1 MSFDLDG
8 YVLRPARAA
17 TGNAQKT
24 DEATTGVD
32 RDHIYPDQSGFAAYL
47 ARPTEGPVEPYADM
61 YRAAVLLQPESR
73 AATQEYCFFAA
84 TTGSLSTIEDAST
97 TVLGGPDSVQVISGT
112 LPVDGG
118 TYNDGSISFY
128 LRDEGAKDISSATS
142 VVIKPGNG
150 SVTLCTVDSFD
161 ALTGRIEIDG
171 SSIGGGYSEE
181 RGDTIVGAYYILA
194 GVTFWWTRNDAA
206 DGVTRFGWDGKL
218 QKWLPLK
225 GTPARSLGMVD
236 PDDDYALEP
245 APSRFLI
252 NDVLP
257 FDAAKSGAGDY
268 DYYALVRVGL
278 YFDKDSAPLEI
289 RVVSDDTA
297 DGGWDGGTGDAILG
311 VDSGVLVLSDGFIE
325 ANAGRELWYNAETF
339 VPEADGDM
347 GAVADLPTNTNQGF
361 PVLSPVPGPTERP
374 FLRIGNRQYLTP
386 VSVATDDDLPNP
398 DSVPPTVPSISTG
411 EFYWSRT
418 TGKVVLS
425 KTDIDRCTPGATGYE
440 VSHLGARLFF
450 DGVAMTTQAV
460 PVKAP
465 SYALDKDGNNID
477 GDTVGVPSFGDLY
490 VKKAAP
496 LPPPGTS
503 GITWVPDGS
512 GDVPSGAAP
521 PTTLPQTRPNG
532 SGLVR
537 QVRAECGD
545 TFFFNG
551 NTGGSGYA
559 YENVDVVEYDG
570 DLTVLKIKV
579 PKTDVEVSRQSFDP
593 PTGHSYAS
601 RIQMRRRPVKGDAL
615 FFRQAMVMPCV
626 YTTEARIYSR
636 FAEPYTLDGTE
647 VLRYAVGGTVY
658 TWSAPG
664 AGDYTAEDIAASFPA
679 GHAGVERGR
688 LYVEDTG
695 ATNIEIGWVEGDR
708 FNLSG
713 CAVLGLLPGWKVQP
727 SSEYCWLPD
736 NGSSLG
742 VFRSPAN
749 LDRSDPTPDIRAK
762 SRFKNR
768 VLTDNIP
775 AVPFVTINQPP
786 LEDIPGYEANSH
798 FRVRAG
804 LLRMNLKNYRTVR
817 GVGVQYDWPND
828 RFQWITDGETSATKV
843 PYPTPTFQLTN
854 VGVVPESVS
863 SDAMLDSAF
872 GLYVKDAKAT
882 TYTEQVL
889 GTDFLM
895 PGDGQPGQAVNV
907 TVEGEII
914 SQGGNGTFAVG
925 TATFSD
931 PNTPLGTVLPG
942 YLLHIISG
950 DAEGVYTF
958 TSATDVTPNFPASGG
973 SANSAPPAQWRIYEA
988 KTRDSLDNTL
998 LADVQ
1003 LVTTNHLPE
1012 EPFKIRLL
1020 TVAGTVGGALTV
1032 DPVDA
1037 LRSGRT
1043 TIIRF
1048 GLDAGSPEAVP
1059 AYLVRGI
1066 DLGTITAA
1074 GLSVDPTD
1082 PHVANSTT
1090 GSVYFQIR
1098 VGALVYT
1105 PTVNGGGGLVD
1116 VNTTTGAVTIDTM
1129 VVAAQS
1135 GSGVFYDQLF
1145 LAPSLL
1151 SAGACEINA
1160 ADGSVNISTADTS
1173 ANTGVAAYFVEQMV
1187 TENDLDVTT
1196 SPLNGSILFNKP
1208 LKAQQIV
1215 EVNYFKAD
1223 TNGDKALD
1231 DDGNP
1236 VEVTEFLALIVRL
1249 EEATR
1254 VDEFTYT
1261 YNPTGRTESSTVESF
1276 IWVGV
1281 ELQNFAGVD
1290 TATASSGTI
1299 KFLKSVDETD
1309 KVQINYGVLESFG
1322 GEQSYTVSSPP
1333 VYRKPFFM
1341 EVGQGTFAL
1350 ETDRTTD
1357 FLVGDLMVLG
1367 PVPLYLDAVTY
1378 DAGTD
1383 TTSVTV
1389 FPTPKVEVG
1398 SRAVGR
1404 DAGLALSD
1412 FTVSVSRGGSEGFMP
1427 LLNTDAVTGTPLLP
1441 ADRGQLAVAFYGDV
1455 RQYMRA
1461 NHLLEIDGY
1470 PYYIVGSTQSDDGRN
1485 TVVNLAT
1492 PIYKDHD
1499 NTDVVRVS
1507 VRPVYNPSPVEFT
1520 GLASFVATE
1529 DYDLF
1534 LLGRK
1539 DSAGNTTPGKQ
1550 LVEGVH
1556 YTIDTNNGDVVFQ
1569 SPTQGA
1575 LNPGEYLHFRYTR
1588 LVEVR
1593 PEIVDGALL
1602 YPLYKAGYLHIAT
1615 PSRRNRTLGKVLR
1628 AKYTYRNQDSFYYA
1642 VMPILDYL
1650 PEVESASSSQGITP
1664 IGGGA
1669 MVATPGSVDLSKQGR
1684 FGLRGDAR
1692 DLRDRDRAARAYIS
1706 LFNGMVLAFEQVL
1719 EALDGRVIGDRDGKF
1734 KFFIGRGKRY
1744 VRGGWEDQITGDLR
1758 TRLVWRGVVN
1768 NWAPDSFE
1776 GWYKAADPVFDPTTS
1791 EEPDSDRPG
1800 ETDGETPNPDVLEF
1814 FTKKQRKRVKNDM
1827 DDRLLIGLGRPRGLA
1842 GLFPS
1847 NTVPGLFKQMW
1858 EDHPYS
1864 RLFPERTKHFTRL
1877 FPGLEARFNSQ
1888 GQITD
1893 PGYYTS
1899 GRKVTVPGPEPG
1911 EETEQTV
1918 KTRGSTIGVIANPA
1932 LGEIDNII
1940 EVFAQDRL
1948 PRARVWA
1955 FYPNGSDALQEAIN
1969 DLYGGTG
1976 PTVTGRAVMVAT
1988 PLPLSEFPTNP
1999 DNGFPDFS
2007 QLLSSDS
2014 NIPNGS
2020 LSSLESGDAD
2030 LSTPAFESGQRVDY
2044 GVPSGVTYALSDS
2057 SGNGVFVDEVLVG
2070 CVLTF
2075 KDAKGVDLFGPN
2087 MLVNGST
2094 PVADKASD
2102 NDGYGDTVFVV
2113 PPVYDI
2119 EGLPEDGDPLSLE
2132 ENQKVVGSIPDYRI
2146 QFDLKVGRR
2155 AGDFIDNS
2163 LPTKDDTFPLPLQ
2176 DWFAQNPPGPTSCI
2190 EGRVEFANTDTEPLK
2205 LPCLLGEDKDDSGD
2219 NQIPYLRSTD
2229 TELVVLGRVADTI
2242 ESVFVTSGAAL
2253 PVPVT
2258 LPSDEQQDWAF
2269 VYPDE
2274 IRFTDGALY
2283 EAASYLGYPQNPST
2297 LYTGTDLAP
2306 YPDANGLA
2314 VGDVRKFDLMFVQA
2328 PQPSAALPGGAT
2340 GILTVGDVE
2349 TDITGAPTG
2358 LSTLEP
2364 PRFVAHCR
2372 EGDLHRYTLR
2382 AFNAQVSDGV
2392 SDGVL
2397 TTEVVSG
2404 GVKTVTWRFTAS
2416 QDSDFAGLTFPTS
2429 LVGGGNALVIRY
2441 FATDSSAD
2449 PFIGAVVIP
2458 VTTPSGVIH
2467 VWNHQ
2472 TSTHTAV
2479 TLAPAP
2485 FGTGVTI
2492 TTDTVPD
2499 PDEGVVTADLGL
2511 LSSIMTL
2518 LGLTPGDRYTY
2529 ALDLDTYIDSTTDGY
2544 TNNLLGVGSGLGST
2558 TCSVLRDRLTFKE
2571 ALDLFNARP
2580 RGTDVPNSG
2589 TVYDIGM
2596 ELALHEITVGGV
2608 AGITVNAPAEVNG
2621 GLDLYL
2627 SFLTRFGPSPDG
2639 TVGAT
2644 IDYVGTPGGQVR
2656 AMAWEG
2662 HSNTPLAPDE
2672 GIKVSVAPTSDVNET
2687 EEILEG
2693 VAEIPDGDSDT
2704 ALTTVGAFD
2713 LEGNRNYLLF
2723 DTAFSPAAGG
2733 IANVERGDLVMVD
2746 STGPG
2751 VSGDGATKEGTYL
2764 VRHAVVGGIARSH
2777 ATSAF
2782 GERRMLP
2789 ATQNPSTT
2797 DKPFVTAGSDGVLD
2811 LSFPVVTEA
2820 VAPVALSAGSVTI
2833 RGVKPV
2839 PGSPTGHGWASSGR
2853 VYISMK
2859 EQYATY
2865 SADADGGGTP
2875 GWVVDPDAVY
2885 SIPYSGITSYD
2896 PATEILMLVVPPTP
2910 FATTLKADGSVVTS
2924 SPSNPEAGKLFYNEA
2939 VGRKAS
2945 GMVYYAIGQMAPHF
2959 PANNVVGADVQSIG
2973 LTPIQAGWTA
2983 LSVRNMLPSIVNSLD
2998 AAYTADHKQ
3007 FTSTSGTL
3015 TNDVNATPVAD
3026 DAVVGVPVPMDNT
3039 EFYEDK
3045 RESVYGRIY
3054 TGTVAVA
3061 GVATYIDLSNLATT
3075 YLTTAAW
3082 YEVRF
3087 GTTGGGSP
3095 LDAYGPSGVIIP
3107 SLLGVAC
3114 LLPGDRFVVGGSI
3127 DPTAGSYG
3135 FYALEGVFLEPSF
3148 PRPVTNLNRAIPAVV
3163 DATNGTLT
3171 TDDIGPRD
3179 YGSFD
3184 GSGTL
3189 SSEDVRFYVRR
3200 LRRWHEAQNAVVT
3213 GLDPLRFVYEIRRG
3227 AVDTG
3232 ATVAPTRDF
3241 TATGSGTQLGAF
3253 NDPDVNINAGDVLR
3267 VFSVDPTT
3275 GEKALLDTAE
3285 IQKVTG
3291 AKTLKLAR
3299 PGLTETIPAGAV
3311 FEVYLEQAIVPH
3323 EQSNEQLFNLI
3334 TDEVVVSRH
3343 VNRSSYTSVG
3353 GSVPT
3358 TADQFTDSDTTQI
3371 ANVQEGDYL
3380 VIDPAGALYTG
3391 TERGQRPEGDVS
3403 FPGRPEHDAGAAAP
3417 LDDNRGFY
3425 RVTGNTA
3432 GVLDVT
3438 GDSRFSDGN
3447 AFGGESG
3454 AEYVVLPIVNSGAE
3468 DQQAL
3473 RVTSAP
3479 VEVAPGDFSYLA
3491 RPGNES
3497 IQPVAYKVIRP
3508 NPVFTKDTVE
3518 LVLFI
3523 RERMLSWIEEVSAV
3537 YGKGGDYYVFQKDNH
3552 ITDVGTAGSALSGLG
3567 VLSNAVVTSLTGL
3580 TTDTPF
3586 ANTADCLSILDRR
3599 FWILDFRLD
3608 ALPGGGSVYTEFADD
3623 GLGQRPVL
3631 PDLIEEVLNL
3641 DAKLRDQR
3649 YAWISFRA
3657 NREDG
3662 SIRAARRANGSLERR
3677 LRKQREA
3684 IARQKALDES

>member
-32 RDHIYPDQSGFAAYL
+32 RDHIYPDQSGFTPYL

-84 TTGSLSTIEDAST
+84 TTGSLSTIADAST
-97 TVLGGPDSVQVISGT
+97 TVFGGPDSVQVISGT

-118 TYNDGSISFY
+118 DYNDGTISFY

-142 VVIKPGNG
+142 VVITPGNG
-150 SVTLCTVDSFD
+150 SMTLCSVTSFD
-161 ALTGRIEIDG
+161 SLTGRVEIDG
-171 SSIGGGYSEE
+171 SAIGGGYSEE

-236 PDDDYALEP
+236 PDDDYALDP
-245 APSRFLI
+245 APTRFQI

-257 FDAAKSGAGDY
+257 FDAAKSGVGDY

-278 YFDKDSAPLEI
+278 YFDKDSAPLKI

-297 DGGWDGGTGDAILG
+297 DTGWDGGDGDAIVG
-311 VDSGVLVLSDGFIE
+311 VDSGVLVLSTDFIE

-339 VPEADGDM
+339 VLEAEGDM
-347 GAVADLPTNTNQGF
+347 GAVADLPTDTNQGF

-398 DSVPPTVPSISTG
+398 DDVPPTVPSISTG

-418 TGKVVLS
+418 TGKIVLS
-425 KTDIDRCTPGATGYE
+425 KTDIDRCTPAATGYE

-465 SYALDKDGNNID
+465 SYALDEDGENID
-477 GDTVGVPSFGDLY
+477 GTTVGVPTFGDLY

-512 GDVPSGAAP
+512 GDVPTGTAP
-521 PTTLPQTRPNG
+521 PATLPQTRPNG

-537 QVRAECGD
+537 QVRAEAGD

-559 YENVDVVEYDG
+559 YENVDVVEYED

-579 PKTDVEVSRQSFDP
+579 PKTDVEVSRQSLNP
-593 PTGHSYAS
+593 PAGHSYAS

-615 FFRQAMVMPCV
+615 FFRQTMVMPCAHAS
-626 YTTEARIYSR
+626 EARIHSR
-636 FAEPYTLDGTE
+636 FSEPYTLDGTE
-647 VLRYAVGGTVY
+647 VLRYAVGATVY

-664 AGDYTAEDIAASFPA
+664 VGDYTAESIAASFPA

-688 LYVEDTG
+688 LFLED
-695 ATNIEIGWVEGDR
+695 AAAENIEIGWVEGDR

-713 CAVLGLLPGWKVQP
+713 HAALGLLPGWKVEP
-727 SSEYCWLPD
+727 GTEYCWLPD

-742 VFRSPAN
+742 VFRSPVN

-762 SRFKNR
+762 SRFRNR

-804 LLRMNLKNYRTVR
+804 LLRLNLKNYRTVR
-817 GVGVQYDWPND
+817 GVGLKYDWPND
-828 RFQWITDGETSATKV
+828 RFQWITNGETSATEI
-843 PYPTPTFQLTN
+843 PYPTPTFQMTD
-854 VGVVPESVS
+854 VGLVPESVS
-863 SDAMLDSAF
+863 SEAMLDTAF
-872 GLYVKDAKAT
+872 GLYFKGATAT
-882 TYTEQVL
+882 TFTEL
-889 GTDFLM
+889 DRGDDFLL
-895 PGDGQPGQAVNV
+895 PGDGQPGQAINV
-907 TVEGEII
+907 TVEGEITA
-914 SQGGNGTFAVG
+914 QGGNGTFTEGG
-925 TATFSD
+925 TAFSD
-931 PNTPLGTVLPG
+931 PNTSLGTHPPG
-942 YLLHIISG
+942 YLLHILNG

-958 TSATDVTPNFPASGG
+958 TGGSNVEPPFPASAGGG
-973 SANSAPPAQWRIYEA
+973 SPPAQWRIYKA
-988 KTRDSLDNTL
+988 QTRANLDNTL

-1003 LVTTNHLPE
+1003 LVTTNHLPD
-1012 EPFKIRLL
+1012 EPFKIRLI
-1020 TVAGTVGGALTV
+1020 TSAGTVGGTLTV

-1037 LRSGRT
+1037 LRSGRIT
-1043 TIIRF
+1043 SVRF

-1059 AYLVRGI
+1059 TYLIRGVS
-1066 DLGTITAA
+1066 LGTVIAT
-1074 GLSVDPTD
+1074 GLVVDPSD
-1082 PHVANSTT
+1082 PHVSNSTT

-1098 VGALVYT
+1098 IGAEVYT
-1105 PTVNGGGGLVD
+1105 PTIDVGTAPVSGVD
-1116 VNTTTGAVTIDTM
+1116 VNTTTGEVLIDSS

-1145 LAPSLL
+1145 LAPGLL
-1151 SAGACEINA
+1151 SAGGCEINA
-1160 ADGSVNISTADTS
+1160 ADGSVNISTADASTNAS
-1173 ANTGVAAYFVEQMV
+1173 KTAYYVEQMI

-1196 SPLNGSILFNKP
+1196 SPLNGSVLFNKP
-1208 LKAQQIV
+1208 LRAGQVV

-1236 VEVTEFLALIVRL
+1236 IEVTEFLALIVRL

-1254 VDEFTYT
+1254 VDGNTYT

-1281 ELQNFAGVD
+1281 TLQNFAGVD
-1290 TATASSGTI
+1290 TATASNGTI
-1299 KFLKSVDETD
+1299 KLLNAVSETD
-1309 KVQINYGVLESFG
+1309 KVQINYGVLEAFG

-1341 EVGQGTFAL
+1341 LEGQETFTL
-1350 ETDRTTD
+1350 ETDRTAD
-1357 FLVGDLMVLG
+1357 FIVGDLMVLG
-1367 PVPLYLDAVTY
+1367 PVPLYVDAVAY
-1378 DAGTD
+1378 DAAAN
-1383 TTSVTV
+1383 TTEVTIY
-1389 FPTPKVEVG
+1389 PTPKVEVG

-1404 DAGLALSD
+1404 DAGLSLSA
-1412 FTVSVSRGGSEGFMP
+1412 FTVSVSRGGAEGFMP

-1441 ADRGQLAVAFYGDV
+1441 ADRGQLSVAFYGDV
-1455 RQYMRA
+1455 RQYMREG
-1461 NHLLEIDGY
+1461 HLLEIGGY
-1470 PYYIVGSTQSDDGRN
+1470 PYFIVGSTQSEDGLN

-1492 PIYKDHD
+1492 PIYRDHD
-1499 NTDVVRVS
+1499 NTDAVRVS
-1507 VRPVYNPSPVEFT
+1507 VRKVYNPNPVEFT
-1520 GLASFVATE
+1520 GLAPFVATE

-1539 DSAGNTTPGKQ
+1539 DASGNLIPGKQ
-1550 LVEGVH
+1550 LVQGVH
-1556 YTIDTNNGDVVFQ
+1556 YTIDTNNGNVVFQ

-1588 LVEVR
+1588 LVEAR
-1593 PEIVDGALL
+1593 PETVDGALL
-1602 YPLYKAGYLHIAT
+1602 YPLYKAGYLHVTT

-1628 AKYTYRNQDSFYYA
+1628 AKYTYRNQDSFYFS
-1642 VMPILDYL
+1642 VMPVLDYL
-1650 PEVESASSSQGITP
+1650 PEVASASSSQGITP
-1664 IGGGA
+1664 VGGGA
-1669 MVATPGSVDLSKQGR
+1669 IVAVSGSVDLSKQGR

-1706 LFNGMVLAFEQVL
+1706 LFNGVVMAFEQVL

-1758 TRLVWRGVVN
+1758 TRLIWREVVN

-1776 GWYKAADPVFDPTTS
+1776 GWYKTADPAYDPTTA
-1791 EEPDSDRPG
+1791 EEPEPTDRPG

-1827 DDRLLIGLGRPRGLA
+1827 DDRLLIGFGRPRGFA
-1842 GLFPS
+1842 ALFPS
-1847 NTVPGLFKQMW
+1847 IDVPGLFKQMW

-1877 FPGLEARFNSQ
+1877 FPGLGATFNAQ

-1918 KTRGSTIGVIANPA
+1918 RTRGSTIGVIANPA

-1955 FYPNGSDALQEAIN
+1955 FYPNGSEGLQDAI
-1969 DLYGGTG
+1969 DTLYGGAG
-1976 PTVTGRAVMVAT
+1976 PTVTGLAVMVAT

-1999 DNGFPDFS
+1999 DGFPDFS
-2007 QLLSSDS
+2007 QLLSGDTA
-2014 NIPNGS
+2014 IPNGS

-2030 LSTPAFESGQRVDY
+2030 LSTPAFEPGQRVDY

-2057 SGNGVFVDEVLVG
+2057 NGNGVFVDEVLVG

-2075 KDAKGVDLFGPN
+2075 KDAKDATLTGSN

-2119 EGLPEDGDPLSLE
+2119 EELPEEGDPLSLE

-2155 AGDFIDNS
+2155 AGEFIDNS

-2176 DWFAQNPPGPTSCI
+2176 DWFNQNPPGPTSCI

-2242 ESVFVTSGAAL
+2242 EAVFVTSVATL
-2253 PVPVT
+2253 PVPAS
-2258 LPSDEQQDWAF
+2258 LPSDEQQDWVF

-2306 YPDANGLA
+2306 YPDVSGLA

-2328 PQPSAALPGGAT
+2328 PQPSAALTGGAT
-2340 GILTVGDVE
+2340 GILTVGDVGA
-2349 TDITGAPTG
+2349 DITGAPAGT
-2358 LSTLEP
+2358 STLEP
-2364 PRFVAHCR
+2364 PRFVSHCR
-2372 EGDLHRYTLR
+2372 STDLHRYTLR
-2382 AFNAQVSDGV
+2382 AFNAQVSDG

-2397 TTEVVSG
+2397 TTEIASG
-2404 GVKTVTWRFTAS
+2404 GVKAVTWRFTAS
-2416 QDSDFAGLTFPTS
+2416 QDSDFAGLTS

-2441 FATDSSAD
+2441 FATDSPAD

-2458 VTTPSGVIH
+2458 TTAPGGNIH
-2467 VWNHQ
+2467 VWNEQ
-2472 TSTHTAV
+2472 TSTHTLV
-2479 TLAPAP
+2479 PLAPLP
-2485 FGTGVTI
+2485 IGTGVNFS
-2492 TTDTVPD
+2492 TDTVPN
-2499 PDEGVVTADLGL
+2499 PNEGVVTADLGL
-2511 LSSIMTL
+2511 LSSIVTL
-2518 LGLTPGDRYTY
+2518 LGLTPATRYTY
-2529 ALDLDTYIDSTTDGY
+2529 ALDLDTYIDSTTDEYMDGGG
-2544 TNNLLGVGSGLGST
+2544 LLVGSGAGST
-2558 TCSVLRDRLTFKE
+2558 TCSVLPDRLTFTE

-2580 RGTDVPNSG
+2580 RGTDVPNAG

-2596 ELALHEITVGGV
+2596 ELALHEITLGGV
-2608 AGITVNAPAEVNG
+2608 AGITVNAPAEING
-2621 GLDLYL
+2621 GAYL

-2644 IDYVGTPGGQVR
+2644 VDYVGTPGGQIR

-2693 VAEIPDGDSDT
+2693 VAEIPDGDSGT
-2704 ALTTVGAFD
+2704 AVATVGAFV

-2723 DTAFSPAAGG
+2723 DPAFTPTSGSL
-2733 IANVERGDLVMVD
+2733 ANVGRGDLVMVD

-2764 VRHAVVGGIARSH
+2764 VRHAVVGGPIALSH

-2820 VAPVALSAGSVTI
+2820 VVPVGLSAGSVTI

-2859 EQYATY
+2859 EQYTTY
-2865 SADADGGGTP
+2865 SADAGGVGSP
-2875 GWVVDPDAVY
+2875 GWVVDPDSVY
-2885 SIPYSGITSYD
+2885 SVPYSGFGAYD
-2896 PATEILMLVVPPTP
+2896 PVAETLVLVVPATP
-2910 FATTLKADGSVVTS
+2910 FATTLKADGILVTS

-2945 GMVYYAIGQMAPHF
+2945 GMVYYAIGQMGSHF

-2973 LTPIQAGWTA
+2973 LTPLQAGWTA
-2983 LSVRNMLPSIVNSLD
+2983 LTVRNMLPSIINSLD
-2998 AAYTADHKQ
+2998 AAYTADPKQ
-3007 FTSTSGTL
+3007 FTSTSGNL
-3015 TNDVNATPVAD
+3015 TNEVNATPVATD
-3026 DAVVGVPVPMDNT
+3026 DAVVGVPVPMENT
-3039 EFYEDK
+3039 AFYEDK

-3061 GVATYIDLSNLATT
+3061 GVATYIDLSNLDTP
-3075 YLTTAAW
+3075 YSTTAAW
-3082 YEVRF
+3082 YDVRF
-3087 GTTGGGSP
+3087 GTTGGAP
-3095 LDAYGPSGVIIP
+3095 LDAYDPDEIIIP
-3107 SLLGVAC
+3107 SLLGVSC
-3114 LLPGDRFVVGGSI
+3114 LLPGDRFVVGGGI

-3148 PRPVTNLNRAIPAVV
+3148 PRPVTDLSRATPAVV

-3179 YGSFD
+3179 YGAFD
-3184 GSGTL
+3184 GSGVL
-3189 SSEDVRFYVRR
+3189 SSEDVRFYIRR
-3200 LRRWHEAQNAVVT
+3200 LRRWHEAQNAVVS
-3213 GLDPLRFVYEIRRG
+3213 GLEPLRYAYEIRRG
-3227 AVDTG
+3227 EFTSYDSS
-3232 ATVAPTRDF
+3232 TRVF
-3241 TATGSGTQLGAF
+3241 TSAAGTQLGAF
-3253 NDPDVNINAGDVLR
+3253 DDPDVNVNAGDVLR
-3267 VFSVDPTT
+3267 VFSVSPTT
-3275 GEKALLDTAE
+3275 GEKVLIDTAE
-3285 IQKVTG
+3285 VQKVTG
-3291 AKTLKLAR
+3291 AATLKLAR

-3334 TDEVVVSRH
+3334 TNEVVVNRH
-3343 VNRSSYTSVG
+3343 VDRSSYSVNG

-3358 TADQFTDSDTTQI
+3358 VDQFTDTDTAVI
-3371 ANVQEGDYL
+3371 ASVQEGDYL

-3403 FPGRPEHDAGAAAP
+3403 FPGRPEHEAGAAAP

-3447 AFGGESG
+3447 AFGGGSG

-3479 VEVAPGDFSYLA
+3479 VEASPGDFSYLA
-3491 RPGNES
+3491 RGVNES

-3523 RERMLSWIEEVSAV
+3523 RERMLSWIEEISAV

-3580 TTDTPF
+3580 TTATPF

-3641 DAKLRDQR
+3641 DDKLRDQR

-3684 IARQKALDES
+3684 IARQKALDDS

>member
-17 TGNAQKT
+17 TGNASKT

-32 RDHIYPDQSGFAAYL
+32 RDHIYPDQSGFTPYL

-84 TTGSLSTIEDAST
+84 TTGSLSTIEAATS
-97 TVLGGPDSVQVISGT
+97 TVLGGRDSVQVISGT

-118 TYNDGSISFY
+118 SYNDGTISFY
-128 LRDEGAKDISSATS
+128 LRDEGAKDISTKTATSGS

-150 SVTLCTVDSFD
+150 SVTLCSVTSFD
-161 ALTGRIEIDG
+161 ALTGRVEIDG

-236 PDDDYALEP
+236 PDDEYALEP
-245 APSRFLI
+245 APTRFQI
-252 NDVLP
+252 GDVLP

-278 YFDKDSAPLEI
+278 YYDKDSAPLEI

-297 DGGWDGGTGDAILG
+297 DNGWDGGTGDAIVG
-311 VDSGVLVLSDGFIE
+311 VDSGVLVLSPDFIE

-347 GAVADLPTNTNQGF
+347 GAVADLPTDTNQGF

-374 FLRIGNRQYLTP
+374 FLRIGNRTYLTP
-386 VSVATDDDLPNP
+386 VSVATDGVLPNP
-398 DSVPPTVPSISTG
+398 SGVSTG

-425 KTDIDRCTPGATGYE
+425 ETDINRCTPGAPGYE

-465 SYALDKDGNNID
+465 SYALDEDGNDID
-477 GDTVGVPSFGDLY
+477 GDTVGVPSSGDLY

-512 GDVPSGAAP
+512 GDVPTGSAP
-521 PTTLPQTRPNG
+521 PLPPDDHQTRPNG

-537 QVRAECGD
+537 QVKGEAGD
-545 TFFFNG
+545 NFFFNG
-551 NTGGSGYA
+551 NTGGTGYA
-559 YENVDVVEYDG
+559 YENVDVVEYDD

-579 PKTDVEVSRQSFDP
+579 PKTDVEVSRQSLNP
-593 PTGHSYAS
+593 PTGHPYAS

-615 FFRQAMVMPCV
+615 FFRQTMVMPCV
-626 YTTEARIYSR
+626 YMNETRLYSR
-636 FAEPYTLDGTE
+636 FSEPYTLDGTE
-647 VLRYAVGGTVY
+647 VLRYAVGATVY
-658 TWSAPG
+658 TWNAPS
-664 AGDYTAEDIAASFPA
+664 AGDFSAEDIAASFPA

-688 LYVEDTG
+688 LYLEDTSG
-695 ATNIEIGWVEGDR
+695 TNIEIGWVEDDR

-713 CAVLGLLPGWKVQP
+713 HAALGFLPGWKVMP
-727 SSEYCWLPD
+727 DSEFCWLPD

-749 LDRSDPTPDIRAK
+749 LDRSEPTPDIRAK
-762 SRFKNR
+762 SRFNNR

-786 LEDIPGYEANSH
+786 LEDIPGYEADSH

-804 LLRMNLKNYRTVR
+804 LLRLNLKNYRTVR
-817 GVGVQYDWPND
+817 GVGLKYDWPND
-828 RFQWITDGETSATKV
+828 RFQWITNGETSATEI
-843 PYPTPTFQLTN
+843 PYPTPTFQMTD
-854 VGVVPESVS
+854 VGLVPESVS

-872 GLYVKDAKAT
+872 GLYFKNATAT
-882 TYTEQVL
+882 TFTELEQ
-889 GTDFLM
+889 GTDFLL

-907 TVEGEII
+907 TVEGEITA
-914 SQGGNGTFAVG
+914 QGGNGTFTEGG
-925 TATFSD
+925 TGFSD
-931 PNTPLGTVLPG
+931 PNTSTGLVLPG
-942 YLLHIISG
+942 YLLHILNG

-958 TSATDVTPNFPASGG
+958 TGGSNVEPPFPASAGG
-973 SANSAPPAQWRIYEA
+973 GAPPAQWRIYKA
-988 KTRDSLDNTL
+988 KTRADLDNTL

-1020 TVAGTVGGALTV
+1020 TAAGTVGGALTV

-1037 LRSGRT
+1037 LRSGRIT
-1043 TIIRF
+1043 SVRF
-1048 GLDAGSPEAVP
+1048 GLDAGSPEAAP
-1059 AYLVRGI
+1059 AYLVRGTN
-1066 DLGTITAA
+1066 LGTVVEE

-1082 PHVANSTT
+1082 PHVGNSTP

-1098 VGALVYT
+1098 IGAEIYT
-1105 PTVNGGGGLVD
+1105 PTVDGSGLVD
-1116 VNTTTGAVTIDTM
+1116 VDTITGEVTIDSS

-1135 GSGVFYDQLF
+1135 GSTVFYDQSF
-1145 LAPSLL
+1145 LDPTLL

-1160 ADGSVNISTADTS
+1160 ADGSVNISAADAA
-1173 ANTGVAAYFVEQMV
+1173 ANADATAYFVEQMV

-1196 SPLNGSILFNKP
+1196 SPLNGSVLFNKP
-1208 LKAQQIV
+1208 LRAGQIV

-1236 VEVTEFLALIVRL
+1236 IEITEFLALVVRL

-1254 VDEFTYT
+1254 VDAYTYT
-1261 YNPTGRTESSTVESF
+1261 YNPTGRSLSDTVENF

-1281 ELQNFAGVD
+1281 ELQNFAGV
-1290 TATASSGTI
+1290 TTCSAEGGTI
-1299 KFLKSVDETD
+1299 KFLSAVDETD
-1309 KVQINYGVLESFG
+1309 KVQINYGVLEAFG
-1322 GEQSYTVSSPP
+1322 GEQAYTVSNPP
-1333 VYRKPFFM
+1333 VYRKPFWL
-1341 EVGQGTFAL
+1341 EVGQDTFTL
-1350 ETDRTTD
+1350 ETDRTMD

-1367 PVPLYLDAVTY
+1367 PVPFYIDAVSY
-1378 DAGTD
+1378 DGASD
-1383 TTSVTV
+1383 TTTVTV

-1404 DAGLALSD
+1404 DAGLTLSD
-1412 FTVSVSRGGSEGFMP
+1412 FTVSVSRGGAEGFMP
-1427 LLNTDAVTGTPLLP
+1427 LLNTDPVTGTPLLP

-1461 NHLLEIDGY
+1461 DHLLEIGGY
-1470 PYYIVGSTQSDDGRN
+1470 PYYIVGATQSDDGRN

-1492 PIYKDHD
+1492 PLYKDHD
-1499 NTDVVRVS
+1499 NTDTVRVS
-1507 VRPVYNPSPVEFT
+1507 VRPVYNPNPVEFT
-1520 GLASFVATE
+1520 GLAPFVATE

-1534 LLGRK
+1534 LLGRV
-1539 DSAGNTTPGKQ
+1539 DSAGDPIPGKQ

-1556 YTIDTNNGDVVFQ
+1556 YTIDTSNGDVAFQ
-1569 SPTQGA
+1569 FPTQGA
-1575 LNPGEYLHFRYTR
+1575 LNPGEYLHFRHTR

-1602 YPLYKAGYLHIAT
+1602 YPLYKAGYLYITT

-1628 AKYTYRNQDSFYYA
+1628 AKYTYRNQDSFYYS
-1642 VMPILDYL
+1642 VMPLIDYL

-1669 MVATPGSVDLSKQGR
+1669 VVATPGSVDLSKQGR
-1684 FGLRGDAR
+1684 LGLRGDAH
-1692 DLRDRDRAARAYIS
+1692 DLLDQDRAARAYIS

-1744 VRGGWEDQITGDLR
+1744 VRGGWEDQITGFLR
-1758 TRLVWRGVVN
+1758 TRLIWREVVN

-1776 GWYKAADPVFDPTTS
+1776 GWYKTSDPAYDPTTA
-1791 EEPDSDRPG
+1791 EEPEPADRPG

-1827 DDRLLIGLGRPRGLA
+1827 DDRLLIGFGRPRGFAALV
-1842 GLFPS
+1842 PS
-1847 NTVPGLFKQMW
+1847 MDVPGLFKQMW

-1877 FPGLEARFNSQ
+1877 FPGLEAVFNAQ

-1932 LGEIDNII
+1932 LGEINNII

-1955 FYPNGSDALQEAIN
+1955 FYPNGSDALQAALDDFFDPDPN
-1969 DLYGGTG
+1969 PY
-1976 PTVTGRAVMVAT
+1976 TVTGRAVMVAT
-1988 PLPLSEFPTNP
+1988 PLPLSEFPTDP

-2007 QLLSSDS
+2007 QLLSSDTS
-2014 NIPNGS
+2014 GS

-2030 LSTPAFESGQRVDY
+2030 LSTPAFEPGQRVDY

-2057 SGNGVFVDEVLVG
+2057 SGNGVFVDGVLVG

-2075 KDAKGVDLFGPN
+2075 KDAKDAPLTGSN
-2087 MLVNGST
+2087 MLVNGSV

-2119 EGLPEDGDPLSLE
+2119 EDLPEEGDALSLE

-2155 AGDFIDNS
+2155 AGEFIDNS

-2176 DWFAQNPPGPTSCI
+2176 DWFGQNPPGPTSCI
-2190 EGRVEFANTDTEPLK
+2190 EGRVEFANTDTEPLR

-2242 ESVFVTSGAAL
+2242 EAVFVTSGAAL
-2253 PVPVT
+2253 PVPVA
-2258 LPSDEQQDWAF
+2258 LPSDEQQDWDF

-2283 EAASYLGYPQNPST
+2283 EVGSYLGYPQNPAT

-2306 YPDANGLA
+2306 YPDASGLA
-2314 VGDVRKFDLMFVQA
+2314 VGDVRKFDLMFVQVT
-2328 PQPSAALPGGAT
+2328 QPSAALPGGAT

-2372 EGDLHRYTLR
+2372 EGDRHFYTLR

-2397 TTEVVSG
+2397 TTEVPSG
-2404 GVKTVTWRFTAS
+2404 GIRTVTWRFTAS
-2416 QDSDFAGLTFPTS
+2416 QDADFTGLS

-2441 FATDSSAD
+2441 YATDSSAD

-2458 VTTPSGVIH
+2458 VRNPGQNIH

-2472 TSTHTAV
+2472 TSTHTLV
-2479 TLAPAP
+2479 PLAPLP
-2485 FGTGVTI
+2485 FGSGVNFS
-2492 TTDTVPD
+2492 TDTVPD
-2499 PDEGVVTADLGL
+2499 PDEGIVTADLGL
-2511 LSSIMTL
+2511 VSSIVTL

-2558 TCSVLRDRLTFKE
+2558 TCSVLPDRLTFTE

-2580 RGTDVPNSG
+2580 RGTEVPNTG

-2596 ELALHEITVGGV
+2596 ELALHQITLGGV
-2608 AGITVNAPAEVNG
+2608 PGITVNAPAEING
-2621 GLDLYL
+2621 GAYL
-2627 SFLTRFGPSPDG
+2627 SFLTRYGPSPDG

-2644 IDYVGTPGGQVR
+2644 VDYVGTPGGQVR

-2704 ALTTVGAFD
+2704 AVATVGTFD

-2723 DTAFSPAAGG
+2723 DPVFTPTSGSL
-2733 IANVERGDLVMVD
+2733 ANVERGDLVVARSHD
-2746 STGPG
+2746 SP
-2751 VSGDGATKEGTYL
+2751 SLNDGAVKEGTYL
-2764 VRHAVVGGIARSH
+2764 VRHAVVGDPAALSDP
-2777 ATSAF
+2777 ASAF
-2782 GERRMLP
+2782 GARRMLP

-2797 DKPFVTAGSDGVLD
+2797 DKPFVTAGGDGVLD
-2811 LSFPVVTEA
+2811 LSFPVVVEA
-2820 VAPVALSAGSVTI
+2820 VAPGPIIPGRVVL

-2839 PGSPTGHGWASSGR
+2839 PGAPNGHGWASSGR

-2859 EQYATY
+2859 EQYAAY
-2865 SADADGGGTP
+2865 SADAYGSGSP
-2875 GWVVDPDAVY
+2875 GWEVDPDSVY
-2885 SIPYSGITSYD
+2885 SVRYTSIVTYD
-2896 PATEILMLVVPPTP
+2896 AATETLTVSVPAAP
-2910 FATTLKADGSVVTS
+2910 FVATLGADGNTIG
-2924 SPSNPEAGKLFYNEA
+2924 SPTDTAGLVFYNEA

-2945 GMVYYAIGQMAPHF
+2945 GMVYFAIGQMGSHF
-2959 PANNVVGADVQSIG
+2959 PANNVVGAEALG
-2973 LTPIQAGWTA
+2973 GPFPIQAGWLA
-2983 LSVRNMLPSIVNSLD
+2983 LTMRNMLPSIINTLDTGAGYGVSAKTYNSITGDLI
-2998 AAYTADHKQ
+2998 
-3007 FTSTSGTL
+3007 
-3015 TNDVNATPVAD
+3015 NNVNATANPD
-3026 DAVVGVPVPMDNT
+3026 DVVVGVPVPEDNT
-3039 EFYEDK
+3039 VFYEDA
-3045 RESVYGRIY
+3045 RTPVYGRIHDP
-3054 TGTVAVA
+3054 TGTTVA
-3061 GVATYIDLSNLATT
+3061 GVATYIDLSNLDTT
-3075 YLTTAAW
+3075 YGTGAAW
-3082 YEVRF
+3082 FTTRF
-3087 GTTGGGSP
+3087 GTTGGASP
-3095 LDAYGPSGVIIP
+3095 LDAYDPSGGIIP
-3107 SLLGVAC
+3107 NLLGVSC

-3127 DPTAGSYG
+3127 DPTVGSYG

-3148 PRPVTNLNRAIPAVV
+3148 PRPVTDLSRATPAVV
-3163 DATNGTLT
+3163 DAVNTTLT

-3179 YGSFD
+3179 YGAFD

-3189 SSEDVRFYVRR
+3189 SSENVRFYIRR
-3200 LRRWHEAQNAVVT
+3200 LRRWHEAQNGVVT
-3213 GLDPLRFVYEIRRG
+3213 GLEPLRYAYEIRRG
-3227 AVDTG
+3227 EAVSYD
-3232 ATVAPTRDF
+3232 PLTRVF
-3241 TATGSGTQLGAF
+3241 TAAAGTQLGAF
-3253 NDPDVNINAGDVLR
+3253 DEPDVNINAGDVLR
-3267 VFSVDPTT
+3267 IVDPTT
-3275 GEKALLDTAE
+3275 GEVKDTAE

-3291 AKTLKLAR
+3291 ANTLKLAR
-3299 PGLTETIPAGAV
+3299 PGLTENPIVGGEP

-3323 EQSNEQLFNLI
+3323 EQSNEQLFSLI
-3334 TDEVVVSRH
+3334 TDEVVVNRT
-3343 VNRSSYTSVG
+3343 VDRSSYTSDG
-3353 GSVPT
+3353 GSVP
-3358 TADQFTDSDTTQI
+3358 AIDQFTDTDTAQI
-3371 ANVQEGDYL
+3371 ASVQEGDYL

-3403 FPGRPEHDAGAAAP
+3403 FPGRPEHIAGDAAP

-3425 RVTGNTA
+3425 RVTGNT
-3432 GVLDVT
+3432 GTVLDVT

-3447 AFGGESG
+3447 AFGGAGG
-3454 AEYVVLPIVNSGAE
+3454 AEYVVLPIVNEGAE
-3468 DQQAL
+3468 AQQAL
-3473 RVTSAP
+3473 RITSAP

-3491 RPGNES
+3491 RGVNES

-3508 NPVFTKDTVE
+3508 NPVFTQDTVE

-3523 RERMLSWIEEVSAV
+3523 RERMLSWIEEISAV

-3552 ITDVGTAGSALSGLG
+3552 ISDVGTAGSALSGLG

-3580 TTDTPF
+3580 TTVAPF

-3608 ALPGGGSVYTEFADD
+3608 SIPKGAPTDPTYSQFADD

-3641 DAKLRDQR
+3641 DDKLRDQR

-3684 IARQKALDES
+3684 IARQKALDESS